1 MHQTGIIMGV
11 AGEGALGRNAEV
23 PIAGLAINQDDKIRA
38 QPEPFDFSVDNADHD
53 VNAKSSLPPPFRRVL
68 WLKQPYRD
76 NYQSRSLINH
86 LHSNKSLIRSH
97 HHYSTL
103 VLSSLPLSSHLS
115 SITIFIGLFLHL
127 QNHQIDP
134 QFLIWVNLSTGLFGY
149 IVYERAKP
157 DRELNRIHTLR
168 STIILIIIILLLSPV
183 LKTLTLSTSSDSI
196 YALTTI
202 LISINILLADYPH
215 QITNPNVDVSFVSAL
230 SLNAAIFASVLLGSR
245 LDSNAGIFSLTIFA
259 LQWFALFPIMRRD
272 MIRKHPGSN
281 LRPIVLNVSLGFI
294 AASVIAPISGLALAL
309 YTLIVPIGT
318 CLVLPAIYSFVQRY
332 KKDLRGPWD
341 CAIPR
346 IS

>member
-1 MHQTGIIMGV
+1 MRV
-11 AGEGALGRNAEV
+11 AGEGVLGRNAE
-23 PIAGLAINQDDKIRA
+23 GLTADLAASQNDKIQA
-38 QPEPFDFSVDNADHD
+38 QPSDLSLDNAHHDDDHTTSD
-53 VNAKSSLPPPFRRVL
+53 PPPPFRRVL

-97 HHYSTL
+97 HQYSTL

-134 QFLIWVNLSTGLFGY
+134 QLLIWVNLSIGLFGY

-157 DRELNRIHTLR
+157 ARELNRIHTLR
-168 STIILIIIILLLSPV
+168 STIILIILILLLSPV

-202 LISINILLADYPH
+202 LISINILLADYPY

-245 LDSNAGIFSLTIFA
+245 LDSNAGVFSLTIFA

-272 MIRKHPGSN
+272 MIRKHPNSN
-281 LRPIVLNVSLGFI
+281 LRPIILNISLGFI
-294 AASVIAPISGLALAL
+294 AVSVIAPISKLALAL

>member
-1 MHQTGIIMGV
+1 QRSVSMCV
-11 AGEGALGRNAEV
+11 AGEGVLGRNAE
-23 PIAGLAINQDDKIRA
+23 GLTADLAASQNDKIQA
-38 QPEPFDFSVDNADHD
+38 QPSDLSLDNSHHDDDHTTSD
-53 VNAKSSLPPPFRRVL
+53 PPPPFRRVL

-97 HHYSTL
+97 HQYSTL

-134 QFLIWVNLSTGLFGY
+134 QLLIWVNLSIGLFGY

-157 DRELNRIHTLR
+157 ARELNH
-168 STIILIIIILLLSPV
+168 
-183 LKTLTLSTSSDSI
+183 SI

-202 LISINILLADYPH
+202 LISINILLADYPY

-245 LDSNAGIFSLTIFA
+245 LDSNAGVFSLTIFA

-272 MIRKHPGSN
+272 MIRKHPNSN
-281 LRPIVLNVSLGFI
+281 LRPIILNISLGFI
-294 AASVIAPISGLALAL
+294 AVSVIAPISKLALAL